1 MFTVFT
7 RMPGWPCPSIAEGP
21 LTWSYLPWKS
31 PGSMES
37 FRNTACLSSARLFSA
52 ERESLASADSG
63 LGRAGARPQHTHPR
77 KESHTCFCG
86 GQGSGGRRD
95 SIKLKSLQFTFRKE
109 LH

>member
-1 MFTVFT
+1 
-7 RMPGWPCPSIAEGP
+7 MPGWPCPSIAEGP

-37 FRNTACLSSARLFSA
+37 FRNTACLSSAQLFSA
-52 ERESLASADSG
+52 ERESLASADRG
-63 LGRAGARPQHTHPR
+63 LGRAGTRSQHTDPG

-86 GQGSGGRRD
+86 GQGSGGHRD